1 MHKIP
6 EFAVQSLFF
15 SGLWFNFV
23 HLNSSNG
30 VDSSLTPGLYIWL
43 AMGNLVCFFLL
54 RVCARYVELKY
65 TEVIK

>member
-15 SGLWFNFV
+15 SGLWFNFA

-30 VDSSLTPGLYIWL
+30 VDSSLTPGLYTWL
-43 AMGNLVCFFLL
+43 AMGNLVCFFAKSV
-54 RVCARYVELKY
+54 R
-65 TEVIK
+65 